1 MFLYKPFGWRMSLL
15 LLGMYIKVGLLGYRM
30 DIFLAIVDTG
40 SKFLNFN
47 YEERVNNNSTY
58 Y

>member
-1 MFLYKPFGWRMSLL
+1 MSLL

>member
-1 MFLYKPFGWRMSLL
+1 MSLL

-40 SKFLNFN
+40 SKFFNSN
-47 YEERVNNNSTY
+47 YEERVDNTGTY
-58 Y
+58 YYGCCQIE